1 MHCIGLANTTVA
13 LLVISGCR
21 MMQAIDALHTGRIFS
36 LRMQSPIVRAGMDSD
51 YARVMAVARVMGG
64 LNSVELEVLI
74 FSDATYAEPPTKVLL
89 FSDATYVNQPRAS
102 RRRLQGVP
110 LDQMDLSFH
119 QILQFIGDLFRVRT
133 SGEVFVGL
141 SQTGLTSN
149 MVIEIARAVST
160 LLPQLIGRNR
170 LKLEMDKVRRG
181 LAGCFDFCPFVS
193 LT

>member
-1 MHCIGLANTTVA
+1 
-13 LLVISGCR
+13 

-102 RRRLQGVP
+102 R
-110 LDQMDLSFH
+110 H
-119 QILQFIGDLFRVRT
+119 
-133 SGEVFVGL
+133 
-141 SQTGLTSN
+141 
-149 MVIEIARAVST
+149 
-160 LLPQLIGRNR
+160 
-170 LKLEMDKVRRG
+170 
-181 LAGCFDFCPFVS
+181 
-193 LT
+193 

>member
-1 MHCIGLANTTVA
+1 M
-13 LLVISGCR
+13 
-21 MMQAIDALHTGRIFS
+21 
-36 LRMQSPIVRAGMDSD
+36 
-51 YARVMAVARVMGG
+51 
-64 LNSVELEVLI
+64 
-74 FSDATYAEPPTKVLL
+74 LL

-181 LAGCFDFCPFVS
+181 LAGCFDFCHFVS

>member
-1 MHCIGLANTTVA
+1 
-13 LLVISGCR
+13 
-21 MMQAIDALHTGRIFS
+21 MMRAIDALHTGRIFS